1 MAFCEECGSRIPD
14 DVAACPACGAPV
26 YAEPTPQPAP
36 QPRPHAPKHRATSF
50 TMAEGEKIVRKYH
63 CSNIKRPRCEG
74 YLTVTNKRIVF
85 EGKAAGSR
93 IAKEVAIDSVS
104 GLDSYYGRNI
114 SVIGI
119 IIGVI
124 FALFGLVA
132 VFGDMNTLIGLLALV
147 IGGLIIY
154 ASIKPCFFL
163 NIFSSKATS
172 APISLGGGPKTMV
185 GNGALYTLVSLP
197 TSETDRMLNELGAI
211 ITDLQTLGDHAIEK
225 WSR

>member
-1 MAFCEECGSRIPD
+1 
-14 DVAACPACGAPV
+14 
-26 YAEPTPQPAP
+26 
-36 QPRPHAPKHRATSF
+36 
-50 TMAEGEKIVRKYH
+50 MAEGEKVVRKYH

-114 SVIGI
+114 SVLGI
-119 IIGVI
+119 IFGVI
-124 FALFGLVA
+124 FCIAGIVLMTGH
-132 VFGDMNTLIGLLALV
+132 MNKLIPLLAIVLGA
-147 IGGLIIY
+147 IIIY
-154 ASIKPCFFL
+154 FSIKPCFFL